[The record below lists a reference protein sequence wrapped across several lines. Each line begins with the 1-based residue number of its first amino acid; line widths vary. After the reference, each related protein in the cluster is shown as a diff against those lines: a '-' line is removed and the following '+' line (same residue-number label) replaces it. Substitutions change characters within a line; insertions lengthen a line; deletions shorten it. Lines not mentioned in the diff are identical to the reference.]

1 VSKFIV
7 VTALQVVAVATSALF
22 DNSIV
27 TIRCDISF
35 LQLVETGT
43 FVQDDLFDSFTLRNR
58 ADCSN
63 RQLRRHGFLCLLEY
77 SRNLS

>member
-7 VTALQVVAVATSALF
+7 VTALQVVSVATSALF

-27 TIRCDISF
+27 TIRYDISF
-35 LQLVETGT
+35 LQQVETGT
-43 FVQDDLFDSFTLRNR
+43 FVGDDLFDSFTLGNR

-63 RQLRRHGFLCLLEY
+63 RQLR
-77 SRNLS
+77 